1 MPSFS
6 LMPKEGKFFK
16 LFEESAQNAV
26 DVAQKLKE
34 LLDTWDNIEDRVAGI
49 ADLEHKGDNI
59 THQIAT
65 ELHRTFVT
73 PFDREDISLLSQSL
87 DDVTDFIHSAAD
99 FMFLYAVEQPTQRAK
114 ELGNV
119 IAETTLEMQKAV
131 AQLTKHIDQTQML
144 KHCVEINRMENVAD
158 RIYRAALV
166 ELFANNTDVRLII
179 KWREIYEH
187 METVTD
193 RCEDVANV
201 LEGVALKYS

>member
-34 LLDTWDNIEDRVAGI
+34 MLNNWEHIEDKVAAI

-73 PFDREDISLLSQSL
+73 PFDREDITLLAQSL

-99 FMFLYAVEQPTQRAK
+99 FMFMYSIEEPTQRSK
-114 ELGNV
+114 ELGDV

-131 AQLTKHIDQTQML
+131 AQLTKHIDQQQML
-144 KHCVEINRMENVAD
+144 KHCVEVNRMENVAD
-158 RIYRAALV
+158 RIYRSALV
-166 ELFANNTDVRLII
+166 ELFSSNTDVKLII

>member
-26 DVAQKLKE
+26 EVAQKLKD
-34 LLDTWDNIEDRVAGI
+34 LLYTFDNIEDRVAVI

-73 PFDREDISLLSQSL
+73 PFDREDITLLAQSL

-99 FMFLYAVEQPTQRAK
+99 FMFLYNVEQPTQRAK
-114 ELGNV
+114 ELADV
-119 IAETTLEMQKAV
+119 ITEITLETQKAV
-131 AQLTKHIDQTQML
+131 GQLTKHIDQTQIL
-144 KHCVEINRMENVAD
+144 KHCVEVNRMENVAD
-158 RIYRAALV
+158 RIYRAALA
-166 ELFANNTDVRLII
+166 ELFADTTDVRLLI

>member
-1 MPSFS
+1 M
-6 LMPKEGKFFK
+6 
-16 LFEESAQNAV
+16 
-26 DVAQKLKE
+26 
-34 LLDTWDNIEDRVAGI
+34 I
-49 ADLEHKGDNI
+49 AALEHKGDNI
-59 THQIAT
+59 THQIAS

-73 PFDREDISLLSQSL
+73 PFDREDITLLAQSL

-99 FMFLYAVEQPTQRAK
+99 FMFLYNIEQPTQRAI

-119 IAETTLEMQKAV
+119 IAETTLEKQKAV
-131 AQLTKHIDQTQML
+131 GQLTKHIDQTQML

-166 ELFANNTDVRLII
+166 DLFANNSDLKLII

-193 RCEDVANV
+193 RREDVANV

>member
-1 MPSFS
+1 MPRKGNFS
-6 LMPKEGKFFK
+6 NCSKK
-16 LFEESAQNAV
+16 AV

-34 LLDTWDNIEDRVAGI
+34 LLDIWDNIEDRVAVI
-49 ADLEHKGDNI
+49 AALEHKGDNI

-73 PFDREDISLLSQSL
+73 PFDREDITLLPQSL

-99 FMFLYAVEQPTQRAK
+99 FMFLYNIEQPTQRAI

-119 IAETTLEMQKAV
+119 IAETTLEKQKAV
-131 AQLTKHIDQTQML
+131 GQLTKHIDQTQML

-166 ELFANNTDVRLII
+166 DLFANNSDLKLII

-193 RCEDVANV
+193 RREDVANV

>member
-1 MPSFS
+1 
-6 LMPKEGKFFK
+6 
-16 LFEESAQNAV
+16 
-26 DVAQKLKE
+26 
-34 LLDTWDNIEDRVAGI
+34 
-49 ADLEHKGDNI
+49 
-59 THQIAT
+59 
-65 ELHRTFVT
+65 
-73 PFDREDISLLSQSL
+73 
-87 DDVTDFIHSAAD
+87 
-99 FMFLYAVEQPTQRAK
+99 MFLYNVEQPTQRAK

-119 IAETTLEMQKAV
+119 IAETTVEMQKAV

-158 RIYRAALV
+158 RIYRSALV
-166 ELFANNTDVRLII
+166 ELFANNNDVKLII

>member
-26 DVAQKLKE
+26 DVAQKLKD
-34 LLDTWDNIEDRVAGI
+34 LLNSWNNIEDKVAVI

-73 PFDREDISLLSQSL
+73 PFDREDITLLSQSL
-87 DDVTDFIHSAAD
+87 DDVTDFIHQAAD
-99 FMFLYAVEQPTQRAK
+99 FMFLYNVEQPTQRAK
-114 ELGNV
+114 ELADV
-119 IAETTLEMQKAV
+119 ITEITLETQKAV
-131 AQLTKHIDQTQML
+131 GQLTKHIDQTQML
-144 KHCVEINRMENVAD
+144 KHCVEVNRMENVAD
-158 RIYRAALV
+158 RIYRAALA
-166 ELFANNTDVRLII
+166 ELFADTTDVRLFI

>member
-26 DVAQKLKE
+26 DVAQKLKD
-34 LLDTWDNIEDRVAGI
+34 LLDTWDNIEDKVAVI

-73 PFDREDISLLSQSL
+73 PFDREDITLLAQSL
-87 DDVTDFIHSAAD
+87 DDVTDFIHQAAD
-99 FMFLYAVEQPTQRAK
+99 FMFLYKVEQPTKRAK
-114 ELGNV
+114 ELADV
-119 IAETTLEMQKAV
+119 ITEITLETQKAV
-131 AQLTKHIDQTQML
+131 GQLTKHIDQTQML
-144 KHCVEINRMENVAD
+144 KHCVEVNRMENVAD
-158 RIYRAALV
+158 RIYRAALA
-166 ELFANNTDVRLII
+166 ELFADTTDVRLLI

-187 METVTD
+187 METVND

>member
-26 DVAQKLKE
+26 DVAQKLKD
-34 LLDTWDNIEDRVAGI
+34 LLNSWNNIEDKVAVI

-73 PFDREDISLLSQSL
+73 PFDREDITLLAQSL
-87 DDVTDFIHSAAD
+87 DDVTDFIHQAAD
-99 FMFLYAVEQPTQRAK
+99 FMFLYNVEQPTQRAK
-114 ELGNV
+114 ELADV
-119 IAETTLEMQKAV
+119 ITEITLETQKAV
-131 AQLTKHIDQTQML
+131 GQLTKHIDQTQML
-144 KHCVEINRMENVAD
+144 KHCVEVNRMENVAD
-158 RIYRAALV
+158 RIYRAALA
-166 ELFANNTDVRLII
+166 ELFADTTDVRLLI